1 MARRRKFRRDV
12 VEESTSTPF
21 DMFRESRLTNVGSSS
36 HCVKSLPV
44 HLDSTTVLLERRSRK
59 VSEEPRGTL
68 AGPHASGRGARRAG
82 AGGDDARGEGGPARQ
97 PVGGQRDV
105 HRALG

>member
-21 DMFRESRLTNVGSSS
+21 DIFRESRLTNVGSSS

-59 VSEEPRGTL
+59 LSEEPVEPWRDHTRPVAERVELVLAEMTL
-68 AGPHASGRGARRAG
+68 AKKVA
-82 AGGDDARGEGGPARQ
+82 Q
-97 PVGGQRDV
+97 
-105 HRALG
+105 LGSR